1 MIAMKH
7 LIDLRKYAE
16 ERVAECEQNS
26 VAATHP
32 DEKATWLAK
41 HVAWKRVLSIY
52 EFIAIVQSLLKTTGR
67 RLH

>member
-32 DEKATWLAK
+32 DEKATWLAR

-52 EFIAIVQSLLKTTGR
+52 EFIANVQSLLKATGR